1 MQFLIDEAID
11 FFAFRNIT
19 MTIELHPLLHSKKL
33 IKRANIGF
41 QYFVP
46 EFWMWLIVI
55 SREKVASSCESN
67 KHEI

>member
-1 MQFLIDEAID
+1 
-11 FFAFRNIT
+11 

-33 IKRANIGF
+33 IKRENIGF

-46 EFWMWLIVI
+46 KFWMWLIVI

-67 KHEI
+67 KHGI